1 MSEARFSGAA
11 HPHDREAPMSLLPHI
26 TDFEFAALDAD
37 ELGADEKSR
46 ISEHV
51 RTCAPCRLRLEPV
64 QESDLAAPDS
74 LTLPADT
81 RGPSRWLLDAIRDD
95 EHAEPAPG
103 QLWRVV
109 RGDVAEAAAVFAVWE
124 DGVTVVPVTFD
135 VEMADEYTLLL
146 DEESTPLS
154 TALALWIGE
163 RTVVPIELLA
173 QVLGEVGNVDAMH
186 AVHEAYV
193 SGEPVSGA
201 KVGRDGVRS
210 YEPRSLYR
218 EELRTRWQML
228 AVAWEDEDDESVAS
242 SLDIDAEDGA
252 RRAIAVLE
260 EIDDVYAKDDEHGEE
275 IAAAVAPLIPV
286 CVAWVFDA
294 SVRVC
299 LAPFDDLADATSAL
313 TGATHTAT
321 LLGDCDHVAVVAPND
336 ELDTLILQAAD
347 IHPAYITP
355 FAASAQSD
363 LSQSISLPLHIA
375 MRRLADEYEPQIQPL
390 EIQTLERSIAPAG
403 EVARRHARA
412 ALDKQAGASVR
423 IEEKV
428 TALSTLNDEPATTL
442 LEGIVLAARR
452 GDVTHVTRTLESFGA
467 TQ

>member
-1 MSEARFSGAA
+1 MSEGRFPGAA
-11 HPHDREAPMSLLPHI
+11 HRDDREAQMSLLPHI
-26 TDFEFAALDAD
+26 ADFEFAAFDAN

-46 ISEHV
+46 ITAHLS
-51 RTCAPCRLRLEPV
+51 TCMVCRLRLESV
-64 QESDLAAPDS
+64 QDSDLAPPDN
-74 LTLPADT
+74 LTLPSEA
-81 RGPSRWLLDAIRDD
+81 RGPSQWLVDAMRSG
-95 EHAEPAPG
+95 ERPEPAPG

-124 DGVTVVPVTFD
+124 DGVTVAPVTFD

-154 TALALWIGE
+154 TALAVWVGE

-173 QVLGEVGNVDAMH
+173 QVLGDVGNVDAMH
-186 AVHEAYV
+186 AVHDAYV

-201 KVGRDGVRS
+201 KVGRAPVRS

-228 AVAWEDEDDESVAS
+228 AVAWEDEDDESGAS
-242 SLDIDAEDGA
+242 SVNLDAEDDA
-252 RRAIAVLE
+252 RRVIAVLE
-260 EIDDVYAKDDEHGEE
+260 DIDDVYAKDDEHGED

-313 TGATHTAT
+313 TGATRTAT

-355 FAASAQSD
+355 VAASAQSD
-363 LSQSISLPLHIA
+363 LSQSISLPLHTA
-375 MRRLADEYEPQIQPL
+375 MRRLKGEYEPQIEPL
-390 EIQTLERSIAPAG
+390 EIQTLERSIAPA
-403 EVARRHARA
+403 EDLARRHARA
-412 ALDKQAGASVR
+412 ALDELAGASVR

-428 TALSTLNDEPATTL
+428 AALSTLNDEPATLL
-442 LEGIVLAARR
+442 LEEIVLAARR